1 MKLHTFLIIFVLFI
15 PSVSSAEYKIKLAA
29 ENSWPPYSN
38 EVGEGISKDIIQRA
52 FDSVGVEVE
61 FIVVPYARALLLA
74 QLGKV
79 DGAFN
84 VTKQKSTLDKFAFGE
99 VPILQVKA
107 SFYYHKESGL
117 NFKTVDEI
125 PAGTSIALILDYEY
139 GELYE
144 KDRDRFNE
152 VRVSNQKQIIKLLQL
167 KRVDMA
173 IMFDDV
179 AEYYLSELTL
189 NKNEIKKGHINH
201 TSDIFVAFNKYKDLS
216 EVILLLDQGIQQTN
230 FSNRN

>member
-189 NKNEIKKGHINH
+189 NKDEIKKGHINH

>member
-15 PSVSSAEYKIKLAA
+15 PSISSAEYKIKLAA

-61 FIVVPYARALLLA
+61 FIIVPYARALLLA

-144 KDRDRFNE
+144 KNRDRFNE

-189 NKNEIKKGHINH
+189 NKDEIKKGHINH